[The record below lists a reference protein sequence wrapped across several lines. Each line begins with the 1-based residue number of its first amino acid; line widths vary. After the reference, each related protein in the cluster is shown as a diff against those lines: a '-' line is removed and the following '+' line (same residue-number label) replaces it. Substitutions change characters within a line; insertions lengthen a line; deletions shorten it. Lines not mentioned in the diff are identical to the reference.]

1 MQTGAPL
8 VLIILAFAAFLLA
21 STTWVP
27 EPNRTRVISVGLAIA
42 SLAFFVRA
50 LMQPGP

>member
-21 STTWVP
+21 STNWVP
-27 EPNRTRVISVGLAIA
+27 EPNRTRVIAVGLSIA
-42 SLAFFVRA
+42 SLAFFVRQ
-50 LMQPGP
+50 LLTPGI

>member
-21 STTWVP
+21 STNWVP
-27 EPNRTRVISVGLAIA
+27 EPNRTRVIAVGLAIA
-42 SLAFFVRA
+42 SLAFFVRQ
-50 LMQPGP
+50 LLTPGN